1 MELEKLQLHVIIDS
15 IDVNHNTISF
25 ITVICIYIYIYTHT
39 HYFTLFNFFLFS
51 LVKLRVFNA
60 VISKHGAGVV
70 SVQESAHALPIILLR
85 MYNFN
90 NE

>member
-25 ITVICIYIYIYTHT
+25 IIVICIYIYIYTH
-39 HYFTLFNFFLFS
+39 YFTLFTFFLFS

>member
-25 ITVICIYIYIYTHT
+25 IIVICIYIYT
-39 HYFTLFNFFLFS
+39 HYFTLFTFFLFS

>member
-70 SVQESAHALPIILLR
+70 SVQESARALPIILLR